1 MSLDFSIGFWYA
13 YSQGV
18 DYMTIEEKLKSLVLS
33 RYASMREFS
42 IALDM
47 PYSTLDSIFKR
58 GVDNASV
65 ANIIRI
71 CEALS
76 ISADELAAG
85 KIVNRQPSSL
95 TTDENELLSIFRS
108 ANSEGRTH
116 ILNTARL
123 VAGNPAMQKER
134 RSAPAM

>member
-1 MSLDFSIGFWYA
+1 MN
-13 YSQGV
+13 
-18 DYMTIEEKLKSLVLS
+18 IEEKLKSLVLS
-33 RYASMREFS
+33 RYSSIREFS

-65 ANIIRI
+65 SNIIRI

-85 KIVNRQPSSL
+85 RIVSRQPSSL
-95 TTDENELLSIFRS
+95 TADENELLRLFRLV
-108 ANSEGRTH
+108 NDEGRNH
-116 ILNTARL
+116 ILSTAHL
-123 VAGNPAMQKER
+123 VAGNPNMKKDADH
-134 RSAPAM
+134 ATAI

>member
-1 MSLDFSIGFWYA
+1 
-13 YSQGV
+13 
-18 DYMTIEEKLKSLVLS
+18 MTIEENLKSLVLS
-33 RYASMREFS
+33 RYSSIREFS

-85 KIVNRQPSSL
+85 KIVSRQPSSL
-95 TTDENELLSIFRS
+95 TADENELLRLFRLV
-108 ANSEGRTH
+108 NDEGRSH
-116 ILNTARL
+116 ILSTARL
-123 VAGNPAMQKER
+123 VAGNPNMKKENH
-134 RSAPAM
+134 SAPAM

>member
-1 MSLDFSIGFWYA
+1 
-13 YSQGV
+13 
-18 DYMTIEEKLKSLVLS
+18 MTVEEKLKALVLS

-85 KIVNRQPSSL
+85 RIVNRQPSSL
-95 TTDENELLSIFRS
+95 TTDESELLRIFRS
-108 ANSEGRTH
+108 VNSEGRTH
-116 ILNTARL
+116 ILSTARL
-123 VAGNPAMQKER
+123 VAGNPAMKKDEP
-134 RSAPAM
+134 SVPAM